1 MLSLSALSRLAFT
14 PFLILLL
21 CACGP
26 GEVLDIPEN
35 KGITPPLRPDRIFPG
50 KTWARAEV
58 TDGSGRF
65 AKLHEFLFTRTG
77 DEVDRRGMR
86 TDGVVVVHRGRIVYE
101 AYGRGYHA
109 DMPHHAWSI
118 AKAATSA
125 LVGVGVRK
133 EVLALD
139 DELAR
144 FYPGLGDN
152 PRGRIKIRHL
162 LFYGSGL
169 EWNEGY
175 EFFPLT
181 SSILAMLYATP
192 AVDVER
198 YILSH
203 EISGE
208 PGATVAYQ
216 GADPTLLMAVLKRA
230 MSAGEYDD
238 FPWRELFEPLGI
250 TSAVFGRDGR
260 GVYIGSTSLYIT
272 PRDLARFGYLYLAD
286 GVWNG
291 RRILPEGWV
300 QFSTALA
307 PAYYTSDSL
316 LVRLIGVGIG
326 AQWWLNSGNPRAGG
340 RQAWP
345 AAPRDAFA
353 STGHWGQRLIVI
365 PSRDLVVVRFGD
377 EKFGGFAS
385 NRFLELVLDAL
396 PNEDAAEVEAES

>member
-1 MLSLSALSRLAFT
+1 MLSLSALSRFVCT
-14 PFLILLL
+14 PLFLLFLI
-21 CACGP
+21 ACGP

-50 KTWARAEV
+50 QAWAQADV

-65 AKLHEFLFTRTG
+65 AQLHEFLFTRTG
-77 DEVDRRGMR
+77 DETDRRGIR
-86 TDGVVVVHRGRIVYE
+86 TDGVVIVHRGRIVYE
-101 AYGRGYHA
+101 AYGRGYHK

-118 AKAATSA
+118 AKVATSA

-133 EVLALD
+133 GLVTLD

-144 FYPGLGDN
+144 FYPELRDD

-169 EWNEGY
+169 DWNEGY

-198 YILSH
+198 YILGH
-203 EISGE
+203 EVTGE
-208 PGATVAYQ
+208 PGAGIAYQ
-216 GADPTLLMAVLKRA
+216 GADPTLLMAVLKRTMTA
-230 MSAGEYDD
+230 RDYDD

-250 TSAVFGRDGR
+250 TSAVFGRGGQ
-260 GVYIGSTSLYIT
+260 GVYIGSTSLYMT

-286 GVWNG
+286 GVWDG
-291 RRILPEGWV
+291 ERILPEGWV
-300 QFSTALA
+300 KFSTSLA
-307 PAYYTSDSL
+307 PAYYTADSL
-316 LVRLIGVGIG
+316 LVRFIGVGIG

-340 RQAWP
+340 KQAWP

-396 PNEDAAEVEAES
+396 PDEDPTEGGR